1 MRCVVVSSVSKMLL
15 TFGCGYRIGEGCLV
29 ELSSAPGGCFD
40 LLCPFGGKFLS
51 CSRIGF
57 SLPSEIGSQL
67 LLSFVVLALL
77 FPLLCLIFSGKL
89 RISSGSLLLPFRK
102 CSAIA
107 APTGYLFFKLLGRF
121 WIFAALQT
129 LGLPLPV
136 LLPLPGML
144 PVLLSR
150 KPCAFPAL
158 RLLPGRCQRFEQ
170 ALSGSWT
177 GMGSVGHTCRSRWLP
192 VSSAPAVSA
201 DRPGCRRVS
210 FLSLPRVW
218 QRLPD
223 HAQPVS

>member
-1 MRCVVVSSVSKMLL
+1 MCCVVLSAMSEMLSTL
-15 TFGCGYRIGEGCLV
+15 GRCHGIGESCFV

-121 WIFAALQT
+121 WIG
-129 LGLPLPV
+129 LG
-136 LLPLPGML
+136 
-144 PVLLSR
+144 
-150 KPCAFPAL
+150 
-158 RLLPGRCQRFEQ
+158 
-170 ALSGSWT
+170 
-177 GMGSVGHTCRSRWLP
+177 
-192 VSSAPAVSA
+192 
-201 DRPGCRRVS
+201 S
-210 FLSLPRVW
+210 FCKIVHS
-218 QRLPD
+218 
-223 HAQPVS
+223 

>member
-1 MRCVVVSSVSKMLL
+1 MCCVVLSAMSEMLSTL
-15 TFGCGYRIGEGCLV
+15 GRCHGIGESCFV

-77 FPLLCLIFSGKL
+77 LPLLCLIFSGKL

-121 WIFAALQT
+121 WIG
-129 LGLPLPV
+129 LGSFCKIVHLRFYSRMSRCILCFEFLCKLRICRCPFFGLCPV
-136 LLPLPGML
+136 L
-144 PVLLSR
+144 
-150 KPCAFPAL
+150 
-158 RLLPGRCQRFEQ
+158 
-170 ALSGSWT
+170 
-177 GMGSVGHTCRSRWLP
+177 
-192 VSSAPAVSA
+192 
-201 DRPGCRRVS
+201 
-210 FLSLPRVW
+210 FLFLYLCS
-218 QRLPD
+218 
-223 HAQPVS
+223 